1 MKHLQLFEEYHNYQ
15 ASELNEDLLSD
26 ILIKAKKGT
35 ATGALVAA
43 LLSSPDIAAQDK
55 TAIQKANTEKVET
68 QETNGVG
75 VGTSP
80 DMSLSKDISLSR
92 AIADLARDIP
102 EGGELTY
109 EIVDQKT
116 IMEGGKYKT
125 TTILKIS
132 TSGTKLTS
140 FQVSLKKKAV
150 LRDDAKIKR
159 EANRKLMEDRFI
171 NGAIIAGFAEEITDS
186 EYEEGCKEEAS
197 NTEEVKDIVYRE
209 ITYDN
214 KKIKVRVNLKKY
226 RKQREKMGRQDD
238 AQLDGLE
245 GPNFSHTKCGIS
257 KAGAKDAKREW
268 SKK

>member
-1 MKHLQLFEEYHNYQ
+1 MKHLQLFEEFIHEDQ
-15 ASELNEDLLSD
+15 LNEDLLAD

-55 TAIQKANTEKVET
+55 AVIQKANIEKVET

-75 VGTSP
+75 VGISP

-92 AIADLARDIP
+92 AIADLARDIK
-102 EGGELTY
+102 EGEELTY

-132 TSGTKLTS
+132 PTGTKLTA

-150 LRDDAKIKR
+150 LRDDAKIRR
-159 EANRKLMEDRFI
+159 EVQRKKNEDIFI
-171 NGAIIAGFAEEITDS
+171 NGAIRAGFAEEINDTD
-186 EYEEGCKEEAS
+186 YTEGCKEEAADP
-197 NTEEVKDIVYRE
+197 EEYKDTVYRE
-209 ITYDN
+209 ITYDD

-226 RKQREKMGRQDD
+226 RKFLEKRSKQDD
-238 AQLDGLE
+238 VPMDGLLD
-245 GPNFSHTKCGIS
+245 PSFKSTSCGIS
-257 KAGAKDAKREW
+257 KAAAKDSKKEW